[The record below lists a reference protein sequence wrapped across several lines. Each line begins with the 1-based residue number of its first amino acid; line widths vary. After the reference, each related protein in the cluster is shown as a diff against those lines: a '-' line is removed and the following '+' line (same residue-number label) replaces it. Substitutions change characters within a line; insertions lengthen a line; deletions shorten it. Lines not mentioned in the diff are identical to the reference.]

1 MLPVKGQ
8 SVQDSIVE
16 EQILDESETV
26 DPIQTYAE
34 ENIEETQSDFLYI
47 VLDDGTAEI
56 TGYQGDEKG
65 DLIIPTPAHKFASL
79 YSISFFHLFGHL

>member
-34 ENIEETQSDFLYI
+34 EDIEETQSDFLYI

-65 DLIIPTPAHKFASL
+65 DLIIPTCE
-79 YSISFFHLFGHL
+79 YSRNNGRLVVVAKKISE